1 MERNIRIVARCIYY
15 KAVRPSCDIVE
26 MDWDTWREFLYAK
39 ADRRIDIV
47 INLTGKESIRGC
59 VRELTWIR
67 LDECIE
73 VTIKK
78 TVSRETPKQKH
89 TKEEI
94 EQCRKEVIEEITKV
108 NYKEISTKEKQ
119 DEIDR
124 IKKSPD
130 FVLNQILDYSSPE
143 IYVYYLFL

>member
-1 MERNIRIVARCIYY
+1 MGRNIRIVARCIYY

-59 VRELTWIR
+59 VRELTWII

-78 TVSRETPKQKH
+78 TDS
-89 TKEEI
+89 
-94 EQCRKEVIEEITKV
+94 
-108 NYKEISTKEKQ
+108 
-119 DEIDR
+119 
-124 IKKSPD
+124 
-130 FVLNQILDYSSPE
+130 
-143 IYVYYLFL
+143 